1 MGSEMYKVRWPK
13 SFCNNHHKHCCT
25 TGNDTCPHAS
35 SWLPSSNLNWNVCRQ
50 ERNKISSRQQYLYEC
65 HSCQVCGWQEAWV
78 HHKDATNVERHDTK
92 AMGFLSINSPQ
103 SKEQGEVLSGIP
115 CRWLTT
121 DPTYRSKGSPIDGPN
136 YSQHTNLQDGRT
148 TWTTEDRGYKS
159 VQTADEIVAGYPEVF
174 QGELGALPETVHLE
188 VEPCN
193 SRCCTA
199 LPCPNIT
206 QKETERRIGSS
217 TALRGH
223 RSNQWAHSMGKQS
236 CCSSE
241 EVWSTKI
248 LYRSQ
253 AT

>member
-1 MGSEMYKVRWPK
+1 
-13 SFCNNHHKHCCT
+13 
-25 TGNDTCPHAS
+25 
-35 SWLPSSNLNWNVCRQ
+35 
-50 ERNKISSRQQYLYEC
+50 
-65 HSCQVCGWQEAWV
+65 
-78 HHKDATNVERHDTK
+78 
-92 AMGFLSINSPQ
+92 MGFLSINSPQ

-121 DPTYRSKGSPIDGPN
+121 DPTYRSKGSPIDGPY

-174 QGELGALPETVHLE
+174 QRELGALPETVRLE

-223 RSNQWAHSMGKQS
+223 HSNQWAHSMGKQS

>member
-1 MGSEMYKVRWPK
+1 
-13 SFCNNHHKHCCT
+13 
-25 TGNDTCPHAS
+25 
-35 SWLPSSNLNWNVCRQ
+35 
-50 ERNKISSRQQYLYEC
+50 
-65 HSCQVCGWQEAWV
+65 
-78 HHKDATNVERHDTK
+78 
-92 AMGFLSINSPQ
+92 MGFLSINSPQ

-159 VQTADEIVAGYPEVF
+159 VQTADEIVAVYPEVF
-174 QGELGALPETVHLE
+174 QRELGALPETVHLE

-193 SRCCTA
+193 SRCCTV

-206 QKETERRIGSS
+206 PKETERRIGSS

-223 RSNQWAHSMGKQS
+223 RSNQRAHSMGKQS

-248 LYRSQ
+248 LYQSQ